1 MISYGN
7 VAVDALPTG
16 PLLAVGGAQ
25 DVGDAGDDGA
35 DGGYRLGL
43 GGEQEVADQGQS
55 SSHRVNFVKLEYNL
69 ECLDFLTTA
78 NSQIN

>member
-7 VAVDALPTG
+7 VAVDALPLG

-55 SSHRVNFVKLEYNL
+55 SSHRVY
-69 ECLDFLTTA
+69 
-78 NSQIN
+78 SQLCQT

>member
-43 GGEQEVADQGQS
+43 GGEQEVAVADHHTES
-55 SSHRVNFVKLEYNL
+55 IVNFVKLEYNL

>member
-43 GGEQEVADQGQS
+43 GGEQEVADQ
-55 SSHRVNFVKLEYNL
+55 
-69 ECLDFLTTA
+69 
-78 NSQIN
+78 